1 MGLGC
6 ILRSLRNS
14 YKYSQKYVANCL
26 NISRNAYMAWENGET
41 QLNLKRLEQIC
52 ELYQISLQEL
62 LIYAYKPKNTVKVSG
77 KRVRKKASLF
87 EQLSGN
93 H

>member
-1 MGLGC
+1 
-6 ILRSLRNS
+6 
-14 YKYSQKYVANCL
+14 
-26 NISRNAYMAWENGET
+26 MAWENGET

-62 LIYAYKPKNTVKVSG
+62 LIYGDKPKNPEKVNR
-77 KRVRKKASLF
+77 KRIRKKASLF

>member
-1 MGLGC
+1 
-6 ILRSLRNS
+6 
-14 YKYSQKYVANCL
+14 
-26 NISRNAYMAWENGET
+26 MAWENGET

-62 LIYAYKPKNTVKVSG
+62 LIYGDKPKHPKKVNR
-77 KRVRKKASLF
+77 KRIRKKAGLF